1 MRWLLLKDLQ
11 ILKRSPLQLTLL
23 VLYPIVIA
31 LLVGFAM
38 TRGSEDPTVAL
49 YNAMPAGESLGFF
62 GEEKDGNEIRDQLCD
77 RVDCVDADSTA
88 EAKEMV
94 ESGEATAAVIVPED
108 LGEKIRSLASLTP
121 QSPEI
126 QIIVNG
132 SDAVENRVT
141 DDRIES
147 MLGEANLLLAKR
159 LSEGAKQYLD
169 LILKGGQFD
178 LLGQQIE
185 VLGLQKSEQILKK
198 IEPKL
203 PPGTDKEQLQR
214 AVRFAHLATDNLDLA
229 GPLLTAITEPIKAD
243 KVEVGD
249 QAPSLDT
256 FAIGVTVAFALM
268 FVTVLL
274 VAGSLALEKEEN
286 AFTRLTEGLVSRI
299 QILVGKVG
307 LGTVVGF
314 AVSLILMVGLGLF
327 VGIEWGRTPYW
338 LLALIFGAAAFS
350 AAGAALGAAAREV
363 RAATLA
369 AVMICLP
376 VALLSLVP
384 DDAVG
389 PAIET
394 AINLVSAL
402 FPFRPALDAITG
414 GLEISGPNVWLPLLH
429 LAILTTAYSLLA
441 RLALRRF

>member
-23 VLYPIVIA
+23 IFYPIVIA

-38 TRGSEDPTVAL
+38 TRDQDQTKVAL
-49 YNAMPAGESLGFF
+49 YNAMPAGEPLGFG
-62 GEEKDGNEIRDQLCD
+62 GEEVDGNEIRDQLCG
-77 RVDCVDADSTA
+77 RVDCVEADSTA
-88 EAKEMV
+88 DAKKMV

-108 LGEKIRSLASLTP
+108 LGDKIRSLASLNP
-121 QSPEI
+121 ESPEI

-132 SDAVENRVT
+132 SDAVESRVT
-141 DDRIES
+141 DDRIEA

-159 LSEGAKQYLD
+159 LSEGAKEYLD
-169 LILKGGQFD
+169 LILQGGEFD

-185 VLGLQKSEQILKK
+185 VLGLKRSEQILKQ

-203 PPGTDKEQLQR
+203 PPGTDREQLGR

-229 GPLLTAITEPIKAD
+229 GPLLTAITEPIKAE

-249 QAPSLDT
+249 DAPSLDT

-286 AFTRLTEGLVSRI
+286 AFTRLTAGLVSRG
-299 QILVGKVG
+299 QILVSKVG

-314 AVSLILMVGLGLF
+314 VVALILLTGLGLF
-327 VGIEWGRTPYW
+327 VGIEWGRAPYW

-350 AAGAALGAAAREV
+350 AGGAALGAAAREV

-389 PAIET
+389 PVIET
-394 AINLVSAL
+394 AINLVSAI
-402 FPFRPALDAITG
+402 FPFRPTLDAITG
-414 GLEISGPNVWLPLLH
+414 GLEISGPTLWLPLLH
-429 LAILTTAYSLLA
+429 LVILTAAYGALA

>member
-11 ILKRSPLQLTLL
+11 ILKRSPLQLALL

-38 TRGSEDPTVAL
+38 TRDQEQTKVAL
-49 YNAMPAGESLGFF
+49 YNAMPAGESLGFG
-62 GEEKDGNEIRDQLCD
+62 GEEVDGDEIRDQLCG
-77 RVDCVDADSTA
+77 RVDCIDADGT
-88 EAKEMV
+88 EQAKKMV
-94 ESGEATAAVIVPED
+94 ESGEATAAVILPED
-108 LGEKIRSLASLTP
+108 TADRIRSLASLD
-121 QSPEI
+121 PEPPVV
-126 QIIVNG
+126 QVVVNG
-132 SDAVENRVT
+132 SDTVENQVT
-141 DDRIES
+141 DDRIDA

-159 LSEGAKQYLD
+159 LSEAANQYLD
-169 LILKGGQFD
+169 LILSGGQLD

-185 VLGLQKSEQILKK
+185 VLGLQKSERILKRL
-198 IEPKL
+198 EPKL
-203 PPGTDKEQLQR
+203 PPGADREELGR
-214 AVRFAHLATDNLDLA
+214 AARFAQLATENLDLA
-229 GPLLTAITEPIKAD
+229 GPLLTAITQPIKAE
-243 KVEVGD
+243 KTVVGEE
-249 QAPSLDT
+249 APSLDT

-286 AFTRLTEGLVSRI
+286 AFTRLTAGLVTRG
-299 QILVGKVG
+299 QILVSKIG
-307 LGTVVGF
+307 LGAVVGT
-314 AVSLILMVGLGLF
+314 AVALILLVGLGLF
-327 VGIEWGRTPYW
+327 VGIEWGRAPYW
-338 LLALIFGAAAFS
+338 LLGLIFGAAAFS

-376 VALLSLVP
+376 IALLSLIP

-394 AINLVSAL
+394 AINLVSAI

-414 GLEISGPNVWLPLLH
+414 GLEISGDSIWLALVH
-429 LAILTTAYSLLA
+429 LAVLTGVYGALA
-441 RLALRRF
+441 RVALRRF

>member
-23 VLYPIVIA
+23 ILYPIVIA

-38 TRGSEDPTVAL
+38 TRDNDQTTVAL
-49 YNAMPAGESLGFF
+49 YNAMPAGEPLGFG
-62 GEEKDGNEIRDQLCD
+62 GEEVNRNEIRDQLCD
-77 RVDCVDADSTA
+77 RVDCIEADSTA
-88 EAKEMV
+88 DARQMV
-94 ESGEATAAVIVPED
+94 ENGEATAAVIVPED
-108 LGEKIRSLASLTP
+108 LGDKIRSLASLDP
-121 QSPEI
+121 QAPEI

-132 SDAVENRVT
+132 SDAVENQVT
-141 DDRIES
+141 DDRIEA

-169 LILKGGQFD
+169 LILKGGEFD

-185 VLGLQKSEQILKK
+185 VLGLKKSEQILKR

-229 GPLLTAITEPIKAD
+229 GPLLTAIAEPIKAD
-243 KVEVGD
+243 KIEVGD
-249 QAPSLDT
+249 EAPSLDT

-286 AFTRLTEGLVSRI
+286 AFTRLTAGLVSRA

-307 LGTVVGF
+307 LGTVVGTGV
-314 AVSLILMVGLGLF
+314 ALILLIGLGLF
-327 VGIEWGRTPYW
+327 VGIEWGRAPFW

-350 AAGAALGAAAREV
+350 AGGAALGAAAREV

-394 AINLVSAL
+394 AINLVSAI
-402 FPFRPALDAITG
+402 FPFRPTLDAITG
-414 GLEISGPNVWLPLLH
+414 GLEISGPSLWLPLLH
-429 LAILTTAYSLLA
+429 LAILTAAYSALA

>member
-23 VLYPIVIA
+23 ILYPVVIA

-38 TRGSEDPTVAL
+38 TRDSEQTTVAL
-49 YNAMPAGESLGFF
+49 YNAMPAGESLGFG
-62 GEEKDGNEIRDQLCD
+62 GEEVNGDEIRDQLCD
-77 RVDCVDADSTA
+77 RVDCVEADSTA
-88 EAKEMV
+88 EAKQMV

-121 QSPEI
+121 QAPEI

-169 LILKGGQFD
+169 LILTGGQFD

-214 AVRFAHLATDNLDLA
+214 AVRFAHLATDNLGLA
-229 GPLLTAITEPIKAD
+229 GPLLTAITQPIKAD
-243 KVEVGD
+243 KIEVGD
-249 QAPSLDT
+249 EAPSLDT

-286 AFTRLTEGLVSRI
+286 AFTRLTAGLVSRI
-299 QILVGKVG
+299 QILVAKVG

-314 AVSLILMVGLGLF
+314 GVSLILLIGLGLF
-327 VGIEWGRTPYW
+327 VGIEWGRAPYW
-338 LLALIFGAAAFS
+338 LLALVFGAAAFS

-414 GLEISGPNVWLPLLH
+414 GLELSGPDVWLPLLH
-429 LAILTTAYSLLA
+429 LAVLTAAYGALA

>member
-11 ILKRSPLQLTLL
+11 ILRRSPLQLTLL

-38 TRGSEDPTVAL
+38 TRGPEQTTVAL
-49 YNAMPAGESLGFF
+49 YNAMPAGESLGF
-62 GEEKDGNEIRDQLCD
+62 GSDQIDGDEIRDQLCD
-77 RVDCVDADSTA
+77 RVDCVEADSTA
-88 EAKEMV
+88 GARKMV

-108 LGEKIRSLASLTP
+108 LGDKIRSLASLTP
-121 QSPEI
+121 ESPQI
-126 QIIVNG
+126 QVIVNG
-132 SDAVENRVT
+132 SDAVENQVT
-141 DDRIES
+141 DDRIDA

-159 LSEGAKQYLD
+159 LSEGAKEYLD

-178 LLGQQIE
+178 VLGQKIE
-185 VLGLQKSEQILKK
+185 VLGLQKSEQILKR
-198 IEPKL
+198 IEPEL
-203 PPGTDKEQLQR
+203 PPGTSKEELGR

-229 GPLLTAITEPIKAD
+229 GPLLTAITEPIQVD
-243 KVEVGD
+243 KVVVGD
-249 QAPSLDT
+249 DAPSLDT

-274 VAGSLALEKEEN
+274 VAGSLALEREEN
-286 AFTRLTEGLVSRI
+286 AFTRLTAGLVSRG
-299 QILVGKVG
+299 QILAGKVG
-307 LGTVVGF
+307 LGTLVGAVV
-314 AVSLILMVGLGLF
+314 ALILLLGLGIF
-327 VGIEWGRTPYW
+327 VGIEWGRAPYW

-350 AAGAALGAAAREV
+350 AGGAALGAAAREV

-376 VALLSLVP
+376 IALLSLVP

-389 PAIET
+389 SAVET
-394 AINLVSAL
+394 MINLVSAI
-402 FPFRPALDAITG
+402 FPFRPTLDAVTA
-414 GLEISGPNVWLPLLH
+414 GLEISGGGIWLPLIH
-429 LAILTTAYSLLA
+429 LTILTAAYSALA

>member
-23 VLYPIVIA
+23 ILYPIVIA

-38 TRGSEDPTVAL
+38 TRDSERTTVAL
-49 YNAMPAGESLGFF
+49 YNAMPAGESLGFG
-62 GEEKDGNEIRDQLCD
+62 GEEVNGNEIRDQLCD

-88 EAKEMV
+88 EAKQMV

-108 LGEKIRSLASLTP
+108 LGDKIRSLASLTP

-169 LILKGGQFD
+169 LILRGGQFD

-203 PPGTDKEQLQR
+203 PPGTDKEELQR

-229 GPLLTAITEPIKAD
+229 GPLLTAITQPIKAD
-243 KVEVGD
+243 KIEVGD

-286 AFTRLTEGLVSRI
+286 AFTRLTAGLVSRI
-299 QILVGKVG
+299 QILVAKVG

-314 AVSLILMVGLGLF
+314 GVSLILMLGLGLF
-327 VGIEWGRTPYW
+327 VGIEWGRAPYW

-414 GLEISGPNVWLPLLH
+414 GLEISGPTLWLPLLH

-441 RLALRRF
+441 RIAIRRF

>member
-11 ILKRSPLQLTLL
+11 ILRRSPLQLTLL

-38 TRGSEDPTVAL
+38 TRDSDQTTVAL
-49 YNAMPAGESLGFF
+49 YNAMPAEEALGFG
-62 GEEKDGNEIRDQLCD
+62 GEEVDGDEIRDQLCG
-77 RVDCVDADSTA
+77 RVDCIEADSTA
-88 EAKEMV
+88 DATKMV

-108 LGEKIRSLASLTP
+108 LGDKIRSLASLNP
-121 QSPEI
+121 ESPEI
-126 QIIVNG
+126 QVIVNG
-132 SDAVENRVT
+132 SDAVENQVT
-141 DDRIES
+141 DDRIDA

-159 LSEGAKQYLD
+159 LSEAANQYLD

-185 VLGLQKSEQILKK
+185 VLGLQKSEQILKR
-198 IEPKL
+198 IAPKL
-203 PPGTDKEQLQR
+203 PPGTDRGELDR
-214 AVRFAHLATDNLDLA
+214 AIKFAHLATDNLDLA
-229 GPLLTAITEPIKAD
+229 SPLLTAITQPIKVD

-249 QAPSLDT
+249 DAPSLDT
-256 FAIGVTVAFALM
+256 FAVGVTVAFALM

-286 AFTRLTEGLVSRI
+286 AFTRLTSGLVSRG
-299 QILVGKVG
+299 QILIGKVG
-307 LGTVVGF
+307 LGTVVGA
-314 AVSLILMVGLGLF
+314 AVALILLIGLGLF
-327 VGIEWGRTPYW
+327 VGIEWGRAPYW

-350 AAGAALGAAAREV
+350 AGGAALGAAAREV

-389 PAIET
+389 DAVE
-394 AINLVSAL
+394 AMINVVSAI
-402 FPFRPALDAITG
+402 FPFRPTLDAITG
-414 GLEISGPNVWLPLLH
+414 GLEISGASVWLHLLH
-429 LAILTTAYSLLA
+429 LAVLTAVYSGLA
-441 RLALRRF
+441 RVALRRF

>member
-11 ILKRSPLQLTLL
+11 ILRRSPLQLTLL
-23 VLYPIVIA
+23 VIYPIVIA

-38 TRGSEDPTVAL
+38 TRGPEQTTVAL
-49 YNAMPAGESLGFF
+49 YNAMPADESLGFG
-62 GEEKDGNEIRDQLCD
+62 GEEVDGNEIRDQLCG
-77 RVDCVDADSTA
+77 RVDCIEANGTDDAR
-88 EAKEMV
+88 KMV

-108 LGEKIRSLASLTP
+108 FGDKIRSLASLDP
-121 QSPEI
+121 QPPEI
-126 QIIVNG
+126 QVVVNG
-132 SDAVENRVT
+132 SDAVESQVT
-141 DDRIES
+141 DDRIDA

-159 LSEGAKQYLD
+159 LSEAANRYLD
-169 LILKGGQFD
+169 LILKGGELD
-178 LLGQQIE
+178 LFGQELEI
-185 VLGLQKSEQILKK
+185 LGLQKSERILNKL
-198 IEPKL
+198 EPKL
-203 PPGTDKEQLQR
+203 PPGTDRDELAR
-214 AVRFAHLATDNLDLA
+214 AARFAQLATQNLDLA
-229 GPLLTAITEPIKAD
+229 GPLLTAITQPIKAD

-249 QAPSLDT
+249 DAPSLDT
-256 FAIGVTVAFALM
+256 FAVGVTVAFALM

-286 AFTRLTEGLVSRI
+286 AFTRLTAGLVTRGRI
-299 QILVGKVG
+299 LAAKVE
-307 LGTVVGF
+307 LGTVVGA
-314 AVSLILMVGLGLF
+314 AVALILLVGLGLF
-327 VGIEWGRTPYW
+327 VGIAWERAPYW
-338 LLALIFGAAAFS
+338 LLALVFAAAAFS

-389 PAIET
+389 SAVET
-394 AINLVSAL
+394 MINVVSAI

-414 GLEISGPNVWLPLLH
+414 GLEISGASIWLSLLH
-429 LAILTTAYSLLA
+429 LAALTGVYSVLA

>member
-38 TRGSEDPTVAL
+38 TRGCEDPTVAL
-49 YNAMPAGESLGFF
+49 YNAMPAGESLGFG
-62 GEEKDGNEIRDQLCD
+62 GEEVDGNEIRDQLCD

-286 AFTRLTEGLVSRI
+286 AFTRLTAGLVSRI